1 MTGRTQVV
9 KCGGSV
15 SSTAE
20 INTSII
26 HGSGIGPM
34 LYFVMESDLCT
45 LSAMNVL
52 VKYAD
57 DTDLLVPSDSDLDLS
72 TKFDNIKQWAI
83 KNRMVVNILKTK
95 EVVLGTLIPD
105 WMSVWLNWW
114 VWSKL
119 SLPNCWAF
127 FYVKRFQCVSKP
139 FHFLL
144 LSMGSVIFET
154 RSLLVTLSG
163 QYNTF
168 TILRS

>member
-1 MTGRTQVV
+1 LTGRTQVV

-20 INTSII
+20 INTSRPII

-57 DTDLLVPSDSDLDLS
+57 DTDLLVPFDSDVDLS
-72 TKFDNIKQWAI
+72 TMFDNIKQWAI

-127 FYVKRFQCVSKP
+127 F
-139 FHFLL
+139 
-144 LSMGSVIFET
+144 
-154 RSLLVTLSG
+154 
-163 QYNTF
+163 
-168 TILRS
+168 